1 MPKYYVS
8 TFVSRQSKD
17 GENYNGDSYFFTKL
31 KDGTYMSII
40 SDGMGSGPQACQE
53 SKAVIDLIENLTTAG
68 FSKITAINTA
78 NSIMTL
84 KFSENEKFST
94 VDLSSIDLYTGEIE
108 FMKVGAVASFIKSG
122 SKVVSINSKTLPIG
136 ILDKVDVE
144 ISKKRVKNGDMIIM
158 ISDGISESI
167 SIEQSDWIFEF
178 INGFDN
184 SNPKAMADGL
194 IEKAKELGGKV
205 KDDMTVLVSKV
216 FNLH

>member
-1 MPKYYVS
+1 M
-8 TFVSRQSKD
+8 
-17 GENYNGDSYFFTKL
+17 
-31 KDGTYMSII
+31 
-40 SDGMGSGPQACQE
+40 
-53 SKAVIDLIENLTTAG
+53 
-68 FSKITAINTA
+68 
-78 NSIMTL
+78 
-84 KFSENEKFST
+84 
-94 VDLSSIDLYTGEIE
+94 
-108 FMKVGAVASFIKSG
+108 
-122 SKVVSINSKTLPIG
+122 
-136 ILDKVDVE
+136 DVE